1 MTRPMSVQE
10 RVVVITGA
18 NRGVGHAC
26 ARQLAQSGAAI
37 VMVCRDRENSTLA
50 RNAIAASATGPR
62 PVVFIGDLSSQA
74 SIHSVA
80 GEIRA
85 RFSRIDV
92 LIHNAGAMFSQREL
106 TVDGIE
112 KTFAINHLA
121 PFLLTSLLL
130 ELLHAAPQGRIVTV
144 GSESYSSTL
153 DFRNLQ
159 GEKKYNFFRAYA
171 SSKLCNI
178 LFTRELA
185 RRLGDSAVTA
195 NCGSPGPTRTGF
207 GDNMTGL
214 PALFPRIVKRIPF
227 LLGTPEE
234 GAMRIAQL
242 ASSAELS
249 GVTGKFF
256 LRGREA
262 SPRSISDDPV
272 VAARLWNVSEELTG
286 GAHHSR
292 RVGSSSPALDRA
304 LSK

>member
-1 MTRPMSVQE
+1 MSRPGMSMQE

-18 NRGVGHAC
+18 NRGVGLAC

-37 VMVCRDRENSTLA
+37 VMVCRDRDNSTLA
-50 RNAIAASATGPR
+50 RNAIAASATGPK
-62 PVVFIGDLSSQA
+62 PALFIGDLSSQA
-74 SIHSVA
+74 SIRSVA

-121 PFLLTSLLL
+121 PFLLTDILL

-144 GSESYSSTL
+144 GSESHSSTL

-185 RRLGDSAVTA
+185 RRLADSTVTA
-195 NCGSPGPTRTGF
+195 NCASPGPTRTGF

-214 PALFPRIVKRIPF
+214 PALFPWIVKRIP
-227 LLGTPEE
+227 LLLRTAEE
-234 GAMRIAQL
+234 SARKIVQL
-242 ASSAELS
+242 ASSADLS

-262 SPRSISDDPV
+262 KPRIVADDHS
-272 VAARLWNVSEELTG
+272 VAERLWKVSEELCEMAATH
-286 GAHHSR
+286 A
-292 RVGSSSPALDRA
+292 VT
-304 LSK
+304 